1 MFVTRLSSVLAVPLV
16 LHSLG
21 SALYTVWVMGGAFIM
36 IQGLFD
42 LGMGAALTR
51 FVAVAAARSSR
62 PVVLTIFFRALI
74 FYLVLS
80 VAVGV
85 PLWIWAR
92 EVASLLPSLRP
103 AMENE
108 AALLL
113 RYVAV
118 AFGLTNATLVLAAL
132 LQGVD
137 RVDAAYRGQTLGWL
151 LYVPLLAIGLR
162 LGDAA
167 TAVGLAW
174 VCSYGLQVLL
184 LSVSARSAVAG
195 LSNHQAPTP
204 GWREMLSLGGWW
216 QLSSW
221 ADFSTFQLPRL
232 AGAFALSASGLF
244 ALDVALRA
252 AQLVVA
258 PLFAAYPLVLPFA
271 AKAWTLRGGEA
282 LSGFLERWFLRGA
295 TGLWLFAL
303 AFVPIERPVLAAW
316 TGRPAE
322 SFNILLNTSILVGVA
337 AHASTGLFS
346 SAQLAVGDIS
356 PVLRYKTRQL
366 IVALLLVPPALLW
379 GPVPTGLALGLALAV
394 PAIAFN
400 GEEARA
406 FRLRIPSTKSP
417 IWHRLAVATAVTL
430 AILFFAV
437 WLLEHLVRDWAI
449 ALVMLS
455 FWGSTCVFAWLWCWH
470 GWPSR
475 VTTEAAPGTPEA
487 DRVA

>member
-1 MFVTRLSSVLAVPLV
+1 MFVSRLSSVIAVPLV

-21 SALYTVWVMGGAFIM
+21 SSLYTVWVMGGALVM
-36 IQGLFD
+36 VQGLFD
-42 LGMGAALTR
+42 FGIGAALVR

-74 FYLVLS
+74 FYLFLS

-92 EVASLLPSLRP
+92 EVASLVPSLRP

-118 AFGLTNATLVLAAL
+118 AFALTNVTLVLASL
-132 LQGVD
+132 LQGIN

-162 LGDAA
+162 LGGAS

-184 LSVSARSAVAG
+184 LTVSARSAVAG
-195 LSNHQAPTP
+195 LSKHLAPTP

-258 PLFAAYPLVLPFA
+258 PLFAAYPLVLPIA

-282 LSGFLERWFLRGA
+282 LSAFLERWFLGGA
-295 TGLWLFAL
+295 TGLWLFAI
-303 AFVPIERPVLAAW
+303 AFVPLERPVLAAW

-322 SFNILLNTSILVGVA
+322 SFNILLNTSVLVGVA

-366 IVALLLVPPALLW
+366 IIGLLLVPPALLW
-379 GPVPTGLALGLALAV
+379 GPVPTGLALGIALAA
-394 PAIAFN
+394 PAVVFN
-400 GEEARA
+400 WQEARA
-406 FRLRIPSTKSP
+406 FRLRLPSTQSP
-417 IWHRLAVATAVTL
+417 IWRRLAVATAVTL
-430 AILFFAV
+430 MILFFTV
-437 WLLEHLVRDWAI
+437 WWLERVVADWAI
-449 ALVMLS
+449 VSVLLPL
-455 FWGSTCVFAWLWCWH
+455 WGATCVLAWFWCWH
-470 GWPSR
+470 GRSR
-475 VTTEAAPGTPEA
+475 RGTKEAAPSTAEA